1 MTQIIGEQ
9 VSYLD
14 KAKELCQAVLD
25 DSKLQS
31 AFKNIDAF
39 MDDDQAKEIYAA
51 MQAKAEEL
59 HQKQHAGLEL
69 SAGEIEEYNKLRDQV
84 MDNSKA
90 KDFIE
95 AQEEMHSVQ
104 ATVNGWLSMTFE
116 LGRMPTDEDFEAH
129 DSGCCNTG
137 GCGCSH

>member
-14 KAKELCQAVLD
+14 KAKELCQSVLD

-31 AFKNIDAF
+31 AFRSIDAF
-39 MDDDQAKEIYAA
+39 MENDSAKGIYSA

-59 HQKQHAGLEL
+59 HTKQSAGFDLT
-69 SAGEIEEYNKLRDQV
+69 AGEIEEYNKLRDQV
-84 MDNSKA
+84 FENPVAKA
-90 KDFIE
+90 FID

-116 LGRMPTDEDFEAH
+116 LGRMPTDEDFDQH
-129 DSGCCNTG
+129 SSCCNTG

>member
-14 KAKELCQAVLD
+14 KAKELCQAMLD

-31 AFKNIDAF
+31 AFKSIDAF
-39 MDDDQAKEIYAA
+39 MENDGAKEIYAA

-69 SAGEIEEYNKLRDQV
+69 SAGEIEEYNKLRDKV
-84 MDNSKA
+84 VENSTA
-90 KDFIE
+90 KDFID

-104 ATVNGWLSMTFE
+104 ATVNGWLSLTFE
-116 LGRMPTDEDFEAH
+116 LGRMPTDADFEEH
-129 DSGCCNTG
+129 NSGCCSSG
-137 GCGCSH
+137 GCGCN